1 MQTLTKIR
9 FVRITNLIRYGSV
22 RIAWTRWLGLWRY
35 HSRMK
40 NKAKFTLY
48 KPEKMSSNR
57 FDRLCR
63 KLVQIL
69 EKLEVDVHA
78 KRKF

>member
-1 MQTLTKIR
+1 
-9 FVRITNLIRYGSV
+9 
-22 RIAWTRWLGLWRY
+22 
-35 HSRMK
+35 MK
-40 NKAKFTLY
+40 NKANFTLY

-78 KRKF
+78 KKRY